1 MRRVRTIAG
10 DTANTLLYR
19 ELGRSDD
26 DAEEAFWPAN
36 VGLAEYGTALPAGLL
51 VALPELAEKPAQA
64 ALVTAWD

>member
-26 DAEEAFWPAN
+26 AAEEAFWLAN
-36 VGLAEYGTALPAGLL
+36 AGLAEYATALPAGLL
-51 VALPELAEKPAQA
+51 VALPELVEKPAQA

>member
-26 DAEEAFWPAN
+26 AAEAAFWMIN
-36 VGLAEYGTALPAGLL
+36 SDLVDHGVLLPAGWVL
-51 VALPELAEKPAQA
+51 LPELVDSTTTA
-64 ALVTAWD
+64 ATVSAWD